1 MESKVIKYSEKVLG
15 TKKITEEAIKGIAE
29 LSIPNNNYCEF
40 IFLSEE
46 EGALEEIKI
55 KEEKYY
61 IIGRDVLHNK
71 LLLNSLGEVYIYS
84 EKNKIITFVNS
95 SLKMLIESMQ
105 IGIKMNYDSDTSLYK
120 VNMQQ
125 IENFEDEL
133 RKIDSKALE
142 DENNYWIY
150 EIESL
155 VKLV

>member
-1 MESKVIKYSEKVLG
+1 
-15 TKKITEEAIKGIAE
+15 
-29 LSIPNNNYCEF
+29 
-40 IFLSEE
+40 
-46 EGALEEIKI
+46 
-55 KEEKYY
+55 
-61 IIGRDVLHNK
+61 
-71 LLLNSLGEVYIYS
+71 
-84 EKNKIITFVNS
+84 
-95 SLKMLIESMQ
+95 MLIESMQ

>member
-1 MESKVIKYSEKVLG
+1 ME
-15 TKKITEEAIKGIAE
+15 
-29 LSIPNNNYCEF
+29 C
-40 IFLSEE
+40 
-46 EGALEEIKI
+46 
-55 KEEKYY
+55 
-61 IIGRDVLHNK
+61 NK